1 LPLSDVLRVQNG
13 METGIE
19 SDAIIGPEL
28 GLSGVVVRGCSGCM
42 NLWYLGLVALLHGL
56 N

>member
-1 LPLSDVLRVQNG
+1 LPLPDVLRVQNG
-13 METGIE
+13 METGMG

-28 GLSGVVVRGCSGCM
+28 GLSGVVGRRCSGCM
-42 NLWYLGLVALLHGL
+42 DLWYLGLIALLHGL